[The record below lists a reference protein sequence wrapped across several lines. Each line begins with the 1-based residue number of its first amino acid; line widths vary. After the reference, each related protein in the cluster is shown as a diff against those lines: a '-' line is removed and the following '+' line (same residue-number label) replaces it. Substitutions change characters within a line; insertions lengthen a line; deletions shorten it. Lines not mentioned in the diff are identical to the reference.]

1 MQKEDWAPTYTLKQ
15 IREDSL
21 VDTMFIRFIMNL
33 GTESRK
39 KIRAEQE
46 RHNPMDK
53 FAVRL

>member
-15 IREDSL
+15 IREDYL
-21 VDTMFIRFIMNL
+21 IDTMFIRFIMNL
-33 GTESRK
+33 GTESGK